1 MIAPRIPLAQ
11 NGQILTANLVNHII
25 ARTEYAARLLREYR
39 CVAGT
44 DMFVEPHYDGT
55 RVSYLQPVGGGA
67 TPLQSLLT
75 ESEQKLENLLD
86 NQVPQSEFAN
96 GYRIDADDIQKLYG
110 EDARLW
116 VELSTPGPVGGNDV
130 PFFSAVTDTEIAQI
144 TVFFLIIGGPPLTR
158 QGRIPA
164 PPYIFNFPP
173 YSTTKI
179 LLYEG
184 GSPNISTSLKFKIGT
199 DFVNPFL

>member
-67 TPLQSLLT
+67 TPITKS
-75 ESEQKLENLLD
+75 S
-86 NQVPQSEFAN
+86 
-96 GYRIDADDIQKLYG
+96 YR
-110 EDARLW
+110 
-116 VELSTPGPVGGNDV
+116 VGAKAGK
-130 PFFSAVTDTEIAQI
+130 PS
-144 TVFFLIIGGPPLTR
+144 G
-158 QGRIPA
+158 
-164 PPYIFNFPP
+164 
-173 YSTTKI
+173 
-179 LLYEG
+179 
-184 GSPNISTSLKFKIGT
+184 
-199 DFVNPFL
+199 